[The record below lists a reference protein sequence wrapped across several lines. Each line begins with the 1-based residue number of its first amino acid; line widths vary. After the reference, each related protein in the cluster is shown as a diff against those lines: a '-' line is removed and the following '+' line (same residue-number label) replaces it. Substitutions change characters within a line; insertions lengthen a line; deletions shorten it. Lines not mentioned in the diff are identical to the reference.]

1 MVIVHYVVVL
11 LVQEIVLNNMD
22 IRETVKNLKKERI
35 GTDVIMMLDLIDGVV
50 KEKSRYYY
58 IFFYKKGDDILFFIK
73 KDRDIIINQD
83 KILLSIKESTGK
95 LLSDDNIKKV
105 IKLSLNIDIQRIL
118 LVPDKD
124 MVSNYLEFRIY

>member
-1 MVIVHYVVVL
+1 MHYVVVL

-58 IFFYKKGDDILFFIK
+58 IFFYKKGDNILFFIK